1 MTMKRAE
8 RMTLNTSRGARR
20 QSKLGRESSAVDS
33 DLASG
38 SSQVDSLR
46 DCPLYCSSLYTWLH
60 GVYIMEYS
68 GNS

>member
-1 MTMKRAE
+1 MMMKKAE

-20 QSKLGRESSAVDS
+20 QSKLEGVSSAVDY

-46 DCPLYCSSLYTWLH
+46 DCPLYCASLYTWLH

-68 GNS
+68 GNW

>member
-8 RMTLNTSRGARR
+8 RIALNTSKGARR
-20 QSKLGRESSAVDS
+20 QSRVERGSNAVDY

-46 DCPLYCSSLYTWLH
+46 DCPLYCPSLYTWLH